1 MGKVRKREC
10 GAAGIRARTALV
22 LVALGFCCAVCFAD
36 NDTFQVNPDDP
47 YTGKTAGDVRREENE
62 RLNESTDKA
71 GTGMPG
77 VDTVV
82 KMLMW
87 VGVVIVFIYAAA
99 YVIRRYV
106 PSARNMFGS
115 GVIKIVGRTYISSK
129 QYLLLVKV
137 GSRVV
142 MVGVTGGAM
151 SALAEISDPDE
162 AKRITDEVAAQSG
175 HSIAG
180 SFKKMLNQ
188 ADEDYGSGEVE
199 GGSHVRT
206 ETELSGLRKEL
217 DAVTQKMTLWRQQ
230 ASV

>member
-1 MGKVRKREC
+1 MGKGTKREC

-47 YTGKTAGDVRREENE
+47 YTGKTAGDIRREEND
-62 RLNESTDKA
+62 RLDVST
-71 GTGMPG
+71 GETPTG
-77 VDTVV
+77 VNAVV

-87 VGVVIVFIYAAA
+87 VGVVIGFIYAAA

-137 GSRVV
+137 GSRLV

-199 GGSHVRT
+199 RGSHVRT

-217 DAVTQKMTLWRQQ
+217 DAVTQKMTLWRRQ
-230 ASV
+230 AGA